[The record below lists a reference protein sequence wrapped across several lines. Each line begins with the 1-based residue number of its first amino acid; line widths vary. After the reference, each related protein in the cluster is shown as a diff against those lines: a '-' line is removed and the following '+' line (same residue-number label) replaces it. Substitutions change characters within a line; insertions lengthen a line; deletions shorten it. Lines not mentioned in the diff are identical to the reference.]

1 MVNEGARAQL
11 VTGLIVT
18 TGFSALQGFFRKG
31 KVLLEMGQRAEALVA
46 WQHCLTL
53 NPNFHPA
60 RREMEKV
67 RGLYHSGVPCPHLT
81 QGDSLAL

>member
-1 MVNEGARAQL
+1 M
-11 VTGLIVT
+11 
-18 TGFSALQGFFRKG
+18 
-31 KVLLEMGQRAEALVA
+31 LLEMEHRAEALVA

-67 RGLYHSGVPCPHLT
+67 HGLYHSGVPALT
-81 QGDSLAL
+81 SHRGIPLPSEGLETSWSCCSGQQ